1 MNDNLPID
9 LKTVAGLLGKR
20 FFIPA
25 YQRGYRWTVEQVTDL
40 LKDINEFTPK
50 EIAGTTNKTWYCL
63 QPIVVK
69 KSEKEIDVW
78 NVIDGQQRLT
88 TIYLILHYF
97 NRRYLE
103 VDRTPLFELSYET
116 RPESARFLQDQLGA
130 EEVSDKNIDFWHM
143 TKAYESIQKWFKDAG
158 PTFDRNNFESKFSH
172 ATRVIW
178 YETVDKDEIAIFT
191 RLNIGKIRLT
201 DAELIKALFLNS
213 SNFNNGQG
221 DKVRFR
227 QIEIASQWDAMEYA
241 LQQDSFWYFLT
252 GGEDKLVTRIELI
265 FRLMSEKPEEKED
278 YQTFSNFNER
288 FKQHKSEQAII
299 DAWQEVRGYYQTL
312 EEWFNDR
319 YYYHI
324 IGFLIA
330 TGTDIRDLL
339 KLNEGKPTK
348 HSFRKSLKTLVEDKV
363 KAKLENIE
371 YKKGPVRNIL
381 LLHNI
386 ITMLNNDESSRFPF
400 DRYKR
405 EQWDIEHVSA
415 SAEKMPAN
423 EKHQED
429 WLKEAV
435 DHLPEGELKQQA
447 TIYKKDSFQKIYE
460 EIVSHFNERGESNEI
475 ANLTLLDANTNRG
488 YGNSVF
494 PVKRSKI
501 IEKDRLGTFIPVC
514 TRNVFM
520 KFYNTQVEH
529 MSFWGD
535 TDRTAYLA
543 NIKQV
548 LADYLPQ

>member
-1 MNDNLPID
+1 MQWRVRNFTKFIYKNLKPPMTDNLPID
-9 LKTVAGLLGKR
+9 LKTVVETLGYR

-25 YQRGYRWTVEQVTDL
+25 YQRGYRWTAEQVTDL

-50 EIAGTTNKTWYCL
+50 EIAGTTKKTWYCL

-69 KSEKEIDVW
+69 KNEEKNDVW

-103 VDRTPLFELSYET
+103 VDRTALFELSYET
-116 RPESARFLQDQLGA
+116 RPESSRFLQDQLGTG
-130 EEVSDKNIDFWHM
+130 EESDSNIDFWYM

-158 PTFDRNNFESKFSH
+158 PTFDRNNFESKFGHS
-172 ATRVIW
+172 TRVIW
-178 YETVDKDEIAIFT
+178 YETIDKDEIAIFT

-213 SNFNNGQG
+213 SNFINGLG

-241 LQQDSFWYFLT
+241 LQQDAFWYFLT
-252 GGEDKLVTRIELI
+252 GGEDKLVTRIEFI
-265 FRLMSEKPEEKED
+265 FRLMTKKPEEKEE
-278 YQTFSNFNER
+278 YETFSNFNER
-288 FKQHKSEQAII
+288 FKQHKDEQAIV
-299 DAWQEVRGYYQTL
+299 DGWQEVRTYYQTL

-319 YYYHI
+319 YYYHV

-348 HSFRKSLKTLVEDKV
+348 QSFRKSLKTLVEEKV
-363 KAKLENIE
+363 KAKLENVE

-386 ITMLNNDESSRFPF
+386 ITMLNNDETSRFPF

-405 EQWDIEHVSA
+405 EQWDIEHISA
-415 SAEKMPAN
+415 SAEMMPAN

-429 WLKEAV
+429 WLIEAV
-435 DHLPEGELKQQA
+435 AHLPDGDLKQQA
-447 TIYKKDSFQKIYE
+447 AIYKKDTFQKIYE
-460 EIVSHFNERGESNEI
+460 EIVDHFNESGESNEI
-475 ANLTLLDANTNRG
+475 ANLTLLAMEIR
-488 YGNSVF
+488 F
-494 PVKRSKI
+494 
-501 IEKDRLGTFIPVC
+501 F
-514 TRNVFM
+514 
-520 KFYNTQVEH
+520 Q
-529 MSFWGD
+529 
-535 TDRTAYLA
+535 
-543 NIKQV
+543 
-548 LADYLPQ
+548 